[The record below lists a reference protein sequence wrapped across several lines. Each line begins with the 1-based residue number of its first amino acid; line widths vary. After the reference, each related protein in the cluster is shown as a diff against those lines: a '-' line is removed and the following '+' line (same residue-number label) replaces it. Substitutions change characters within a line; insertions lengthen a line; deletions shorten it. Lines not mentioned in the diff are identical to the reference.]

1 MRPDLVVVAS
11 PFLCQNLRL
20 PQAVEDL
27 TVQELIPE
35 LAVERLA
42 VTVLPRT
49 ARLNEQGLCTH
60 LL

>member
-1 MRPDLVVVAS
+1 MRPDLVVVVS
-11 PFLCQNLRL
+11 PFLCQYLRL

-49 ARLNEQGLCTH
+49 ARLNE
-60 LL
+60 